1 MKRTESG
8 FTLIEA
14 LVSVVVAAIFI
25 LAMTGMYVA
34 QLQLSVSTAAYDQ
47 VDQLA
52 YNNLRSYAD
61 GRKPSWFSCV
71 YSGSP
76 AKPQPQSLIAPGT
89 MTTLPGVK
97 GLVSQSVVATAPFG
111 CGDNIVKPILI
122 TSSATYGGRTITH
135 ATYSTY

>member
-1 MKRTESG
+1 MRDTESG

-14 LVSVVVAAIFI
+14 LVSVIVAAIFI
-25 LAMTGMYVA
+25 LAMTELYVA

-61 GRKPSWFSCV
+61 GRKPNWFSCV

-76 AKPQPQSLIAPGT
+76 SVPQPQKLINNV
-89 MTTLPGVK
+89 TTTIPGVK
-97 GLVSQSVVATAPFG
+97 GPILQSVIATAPFG
-111 CGDNIVKPILI
+111 CGDNIVKPILV